1 MDKVCVITGGG
12 SGMGLATAEVL
23 GKEMRVVIAGRSD
36 AKLQRAAASL
46 AELGIEV
53 EPMPRDM
60 ADRASIEALADRA
73 RSLGEVAAVINAAG
87 MSPGMGEGSCIVD
100 VASMAGYLVPRIVLY
115 PAAAI
120 ALAEATRASF
130 SRR

>member
-1 MDKVCVITGGG
+1 
-12 SGMGLATAEVL
+12 
-23 GKEMRVVIAGRSD
+23 
-36 AKLQRAAASL
+36 
-46 AELGIEV
+46 
-53 EPMPRDM
+53 
-60 ADRASIEALADRA
+60 
-73 RSLGEVAAVINAAG
+73 
-87 MSPGMGEGSCIVD
+87 MGEGSCIVD